1 MAAPTLSPVQKSP
14 TFILPETGSMGV
26 ASNVDVYT
34 VGIYVDTASDL
45 YDANF
50 ISGAADQVRY
60 VYRSLGGDV
69 LDIELTEKNV
79 CHAYETAVLE
89 YSYLVNLWQ
98 SKNALGSALGAATA
112 SFDHD
117 GQITSANSG
126 SNYALKYPK
135 WDFKFARRVSRRYS
149 TEAGVGGDVTFF
161 SASIPLTPGK
171 QSYDLQ
177 LYISASAMS
186 GNVEFADLLGTNR
199 IEVKR
204 VYYKSPHQ
212 MWRFFG
218 YYGGLN
224 AVGNLSNYGMYADD
238 STFEV
243 IPPWQNKLQAMAYED
258 AIWTRNSH
266 HQYDL
271 KNNRLRL
278 YPAPTVASPDNL
290 WIEFIIPSDVWSEDA
305 NATDAAVTGAGS
317 AGSVDG
323 VNNINTIP
331 FSNLPFNSI
340 NGQGKHWIRRY
351 ALAECKGMLAQIRGK
366 LVSGIP
372 IPNETV
378 QLNHAELMDQSI
390 SEKEALREELKQVLE
405 DTLYRN
411 LAKYESEM
419 TDNTDNVIQKVP
431 IGIFVG

>member
-1 MAAPTLSPVQKSP
+1 MAVPTLSPIQKSP
-14 TFILPETGSMGV
+14 TNILPETGSLGV
-26 ASNVDVYT
+26 ASNPDVYAL
-34 VGIYVDTASDL
+34 GIYVEPSSDM

-50 ISGAADQVRY
+50 ISGALDQVRY

-89 YSYLVNLWQ
+89 YSYIVNLWQ
-98 SKNALGSALGAATA
+98 SKNAIGSALGSATA

-117 GQITSANSG
+117 GQITSENSE
-126 SNYALKYPK
+126 SNLALKYPK
-135 WDFKFARRVSRRYS
+135 WDFTFARRVSRRYS
-149 TEAGVGGDVTFF
+149 TEAGVGGDITFY

-177 LYISASAMS
+177 LYVSASAAS
-186 GNVEFADLLGTNR
+186 GSVNYSSVLGANR
-199 IEVKR
+199 IEVKK
-204 VYYKSPHQ
+204 VYYKSPHA

-224 AVGNLSNYGMYADD
+224 AVGNLSTYGMYADD
-238 STFEV
+238 STYEV

-266 HQYDL
+266 YSYDIR
-271 KNNRLRL
+271 NNQLRL
-278 YPAPTVASPDNL
+278 YPTPTVASPDAL
-290 WIEFIIPSDVWSEDA
+290 WIEFIIPTGPFTEDSGSGGTIT
-305 NATDAAVTGAGS
+305 NGAGA

-323 VNNINTIP
+323 VNNINTLP
-331 FSNLPFNSI
+331 FSNLPFESI

-351 ALAECKGMLAQIRGK
+351 ALAESKAMLAQIRGK
-366 LVSGIP
+366 IKSGIP
-372 IPNETV
+372 IPNETI
-378 QLNHAELMDQSI
+378 QLNSAELEQQSMA
-390 SEKEALREELKQVLE
+390 EKEALRQELKDILE

-411 LAKYESEM
+411 LARYESEM